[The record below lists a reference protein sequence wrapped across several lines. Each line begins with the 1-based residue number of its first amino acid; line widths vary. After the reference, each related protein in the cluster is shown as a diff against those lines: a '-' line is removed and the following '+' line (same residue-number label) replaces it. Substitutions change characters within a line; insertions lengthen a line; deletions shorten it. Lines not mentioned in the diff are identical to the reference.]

1 MILALLSWLVC
12 TIVGLVLIDLDV
24 GPRLVSLT
32 MGHGITVTDAM
43 AAGLLVAGWLAVVV
57 TARRRPVRRWIRT
70 PRPALCAA
78 ASLAAVAGLVTTA
91 VLMPDYAGRKVV
103 VAGFALLVECAVAAT
118 VLAWPRF
125 SDR

>member
-1 MILALLSWLVC
+1 MILALLGWLAC
-12 TIVGLVLIDLDV
+12 TILGLVLIDLDV

-32 MGHGITVTDAM
+32 MGHGITLTDAM
-43 AAGLLVAGWLAVVV
+43 AAAVLMAGWLAVVV
-57 TARRRPVRRWIRT
+57 TARRRHVRRRIRT
-70 PRPALCAA
+70 PGPALCAA

-103 VAGFALLVECAVAAT
+103 VAGFALLVECAAAAT

-125 SDR
+125 GDR